1 MAKHPKTILITGA
14 SSGIGEALALAY
26 AQKGYN
32 LVLTGR
38 NQGRLDTVVEAC
50 KDKGAAYVMAKIID
64 VRDGIAMASWLE
76 SVLKELFIDVV
87 IANAGISGGTSG
99 LPPED
104 IFDQSAAIFDVNVMG
119 VLNTI
124 NPVYKHMQAEGH
136 GHIALVSSLASYSIW
151 TGAPAYATSKTAVR
165 ILGYSV
171 RPFLKKQGIDMTVIC
186 PGFVTSRMT
195 DKNDYA
201 MPLKMSAEDAAH
213 IIVKKMERKQKLIAF
228 PLRLYALVR
237 ILGII
242 PNQFI
247 SLITSKLPS
256 KKSL

>member
-1 MAKHPKTILITGA
+1 MAKHPKTIFITGA
-14 SSGIGEALALAY
+14 SSGIGEALALVY
-26 AQKGYN
+26 AQKGYR
-32 LVLTGR
+32 LILTGR
-38 NQGRLDTVVEAC
+38 NKARLDSVAKNCET
-50 KDKGAAYVMAKIID
+50 KGAAKVIAKIID
-64 VRDGIAMASWLE
+64 VCDGQAMTTWLE
-76 SVLKELFIDVV
+76 SILKDHFIDVV

-104 IFDQSAAIFDVNVMG
+104 IFEQSVAIFDVNVMG
-119 VLNTI
+119 VLHTI
-124 NPVYKHMQAEGH
+124 NPVYKAMQVAGH

-165 ILGYSV
+165 ILGDSV

-201 MPLKMSAEDAAH
+201 MPLKMSAEEAAH
-213 IIVKKMERKQKLIAF
+213 VIVKKMEKKQKLIAF

-247 SLITSKLPS
+247 SLITGKLPS

>member
-64 VRDGIAMASWLE
+64 VRDGIAMTTWLE
-76 SVLKELFIDVV
+76 SVFERVSLFDVV

-104 IFDQSAAIFDVNVMG
+104 IF
-119 VLNTI
+119 
-124 NPVYKHMQAEGH
+124 
-136 GHIALVSSLASYSIW
+136 
-151 TGAPAYATSKTAVR
+151 
-165 ILGYSV
+165 
-171 RPFLKKQGIDMTVIC
+171 
-186 PGFVTSRMT
+186 
-195 DKNDYA
+195 
-201 MPLKMSAEDAAH
+201 
-213 IIVKKMERKQKLIAF
+213 
-228 PLRLYALVR
+228 
-237 ILGII
+237 
-242 PNQFI
+242 
-247 SLITSKLPS
+247 
-256 KKSL
+256 